1 MASIDCNE
9 CERSGG
15 RDNPSSITM
24 PWMNMFIIYRN
35 VFRWMYCRVAS
46 FTYLIVCFLLAP
58 APVESFY
65 ERRVNS
71 PFDNAKSGAVF
82 GVFFFLFFFC
92 SWLVLASTG
101 LFFRLFSLTRFWS
114 GKKWGCRFH
123 FTVSR
128 AWRAIKRGRKCSG
141 FSGKYR
147 KFFLRIIISI
157 VWGGKQQ
164 QIFRQL

>member
-82 GVFFFLFFFC
+82 GVFFFFSFFAHDWC
-92 SWLVLASTG
+92 
-101 LFFRLFSLTRFWS
+101 
-114 GKKWGCRFH
+114 
-123 FTVSR
+123 
-128 AWRAIKRGRKCSG
+128 WRAQDFSFVCSLLLAFEVEKNGDVG
-141 FSGKYR
+141 F
-147 KFFLRIIISI
+147 ISP
-157 VWGGKQQ
+157 
-164 QIFRQL
+164 